1 MTIKRKITGALGL
14 IKINIVN
21 WAICNMTPLV
31 PISDTVELRWQV
43 EAMKQGTITP
53 VIDGKPV
60 TWKPEATSRAEAR
73 RQRRLR
79 MRKGKSTMVNR
90 IADWIVAQ

>member
-1 MTIKRKITGALGL
+1 MTIKRKIIGALGL

-31 PISDTVELRWQV
+31 PISDTVE
-43 EAMKQGTITP
+43 
-53 VIDGKPV
+53 
-60 TWKPEATSRAEAR
+60 TWTTSRAEAR

-90 IADWIVAQ
+90 IADWIVAH

>member
-1 MTIKRKITGALGL
+1 MTIKRKIIGALGL

-31 PISDTVELRWQV
+31 HVT
-43 EAMKQGTITP
+43 GTP
-53 VIDGKPV
+53 DLMV
-60 TWKPEATSRAEAR
+60 TSRAELRRREMAR
-73 RQRRLR
+73 RQHGVI